1 VTVGAMFGRA
11 AGDYDGTRG
20 RLVWPGEVGCRHEDH
35 RFAVYSGKKGR
46 EDSEGRKDADD

>member
-11 AGDYDGTRG
+11 PGDYDRTWG

-35 RFAVYSGKKGR
+35 RFAVYGGKKGC
-46 EDSEGRKDADD
+46 EHYEGGKDTDA